1 MRRTVW
7 YTAIHLTLSRF
18 TSAEDI
24 TMIKIRHFLS
34 ILLLVCILTAC
45 GGGSAEKVETP
56 SGMNMQRGRNYKEVI
71 EDFEDK
77 GFTNI
82 RTEPIEDLLFSWR
95 FKNGEVEEI
104 SVGGDKNY
112 DPGVKVS
119 PDTEVVIR
127 YHTYNTAAEDA
138 EEEETSAA
146 GGQSDSAKQAE
157 QKTDQAAPEKNA
169 KDAAEEKTEEAAP
182 AGEGMEKKEDKAAP
196 DQNAGKEKSG
206 QAAPADQT
214 AESAKPAE

>member
-1 MRRTVW
+1 MNR
-7 YTAIHLTLSRF
+7 
-18 TSAEDI
+18 
-24 TMIKIRHFLS
+24 IRHLLS
-34 ILLLVCILTAC
+34 MLLLVCILTAC

-71 EDFEDK
+71 EDFQDK

-112 DPGVKVS
+112 DPGVKVP

-127 YHTYNTAAEDA
+127 YHTYNTAAEDPEK
-138 EEEETSAA
+138 EEASGA
-146 GGQSDSAKQAE
+146 GAQSDSAKQAE
-157 QKTDQAAPEKNA
+157 QKTDQAAPAENTAESA
-169 KDAAEEKTEEAAP
+169 KPAP
-182 AGEGMEKKEDKAAP
+182 AENTAESAK
-196 DQNAGKEKSG
+196 
-206 QAAPADQT
+206 PASAENT